1 MTETFELKEKWS
13 EAISQI
19 QHKTGGINYDAE
31 YMFIS
36 NLIMTALMNKKPLT
50 TNEIET
56 IEAHIRIKLFNHG
69 LLRLV

>member
-1 MTETFELKEKWS
+1 MEKTIELKEKWS

-31 YMFIS
+31 YVFIS
-36 NLIMTALMNKKPLT
+36 DMLMKALMNKKPLT

-56 IEAHIRIKLFNHG
+56 IEAHIRIKLFNHD
-69 LLRLV
+69 LR

>member
-1 MTETFELKEKWS
+1 MKKTRELKEKWS
-13 EAISQI
+13 DAGVAIFNKLGVMEIDEQYLFLSDMI
-19 QHKTGGINYDAE
+19 T
-31 YMFIS
+31 
-36 NLIMTALMNKKPLT
+36 TALMNKKPLT

>member
-1 MTETFELKEKWS
+1 MTETIELKEKWS
-13 EAISQI
+13 EATVKI

-56 IEAHIRIKLFNHG
+56 IEAHIRIKLFNHD
-69 LLRLV
+69 LL